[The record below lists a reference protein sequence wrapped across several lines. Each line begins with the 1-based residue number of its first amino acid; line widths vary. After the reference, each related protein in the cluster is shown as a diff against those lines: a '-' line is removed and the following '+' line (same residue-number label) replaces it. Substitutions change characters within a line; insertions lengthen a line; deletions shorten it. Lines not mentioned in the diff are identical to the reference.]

1 MSVSRC
7 ARGDTRARHGA
18 YWWTPRPY
26 RMADPKP
33 EGTLSAQELC
43 EITGLTD
50 RHHRRISA
58 AGHFPPPILG
68 RYQVGKTLLGII
80 RYQRELIQ
88 RKSNKLAKEQV
99 ALTKA
104 RRETAQEEL
113 AVLRGEYVEKAL
125 IGPALR
131 NISLHQRAVLQRILE
146 QEIGPNLGGLTPI
159 EAVEKMKGAVDTIC
173 SVFREGVGGWMD
185 KPPEPEAAE
194 PNTPPAIDSLQS
206 TPTNANHQDAK
217 PENS

>member
-7 ARGDTRARHGA
+7 VLGDARARRWA
-18 YWWTPRPY
+18 YWWTPGHF

-113 AVLRGEYVEKAL
+113 AAPRSAGGHHRRGGVMVDLARL
-125 IGPALR
+125 ATCQPPQTSSPTVSVRLGPLP
-131 NISLHQRAVLQRILE
+131 S
-146 QEIGPNLGGLTPI
+146 
-159 EAVEKMKGAVDTIC
+159 GAKFTT
-173 SVFREGVGGWMD
+173 S
-185 KPPEPEAAE
+185 
-194 PNTPPAIDSLQS
+194 PAR
-206 TPTNANHQDAK
+206 
-217 PENS
+217 